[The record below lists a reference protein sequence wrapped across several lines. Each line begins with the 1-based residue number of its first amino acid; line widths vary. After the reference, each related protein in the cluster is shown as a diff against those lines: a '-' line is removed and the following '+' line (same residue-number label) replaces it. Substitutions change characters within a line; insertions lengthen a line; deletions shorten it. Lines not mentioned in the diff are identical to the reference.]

1 MEEVVIKDSVMMVG
15 KLMKFMVMVII
26 LDRVI
31 VLDRVIILGIMGT
44 ILGII
49 LDIIIVPSTIMGL
62 DSQDKI
68 IIMLDIIKVVV
79 KLKIV
84 MGSSTRGIA
93 IIMGTIRG
101 ITMDSI
107 NCNLVVRFLLIMVV
121 LVLVSLSIS
130 RVLIFQDL
138 LKRYDH

>member
-31 VLDRVIILGIMGT
+31 ILGIILGT

-49 LDIIIVPSTIMGL
+49 LDIIIVPGTIMGL

-138 LKRYDH
+138 LKKYDH